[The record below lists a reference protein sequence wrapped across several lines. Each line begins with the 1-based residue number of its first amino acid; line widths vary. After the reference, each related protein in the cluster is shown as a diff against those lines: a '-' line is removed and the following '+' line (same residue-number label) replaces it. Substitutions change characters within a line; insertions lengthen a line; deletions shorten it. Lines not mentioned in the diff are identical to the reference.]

1 MKKMIGI
8 LLTAM
13 MCLIAVFPAFA
24 AEKMDEVSE
33 DVLSKIQ
40 EDISTE
46 KVQGWTENSSAVLN
60 YEYAMPVY
68 STIGASKDSGT
79 LASMLEYTNHY
90 SIPAVA
96 SNGKCL
102 GLFTITLS
110 DGKWEIYSY
119 IDGLDFITAADQ
131 YKTEETYFIEIPQL
145 CIDFGFLAVSDNEE
159 RYISI
164 ASETAAVSN
173 YNAEDLLDI
182 IKSNLS
188 QGYSDREGSGGV
200 AAAPDYNLYISVGI
214 IILMAA
220 IGSTVYIIKR
230 KKETRE
236 V

>member
-1 MKKMIGI
+1 MKKMIGV

-13 MCLIAVFPAFA
+13 MCLVAVFPAFA

-33 DVLSKIQ
+33 DVISKIQ

-68 STIGASKDSGT
+68 STIGASKDSDT

-96 SNGKCL
+96 SNGDCL
-102 GLFTITLS
+102 GLFTITLL

-119 IDGLDFITAADQ
+119 IDGLDFITAANQ

-145 CIDFGFLAVSDNEE
+145 GNDFGFLTVSNNEE
-159 RYISI
+159 SYISI
-164 ASETAAVSN
+164 ASETVAMSN
-173 YNAEDLLDI
+173 RNTEDLLDI

-188 QGYSDREGSGGV
+188 QGYSDHDGSGGV
-200 AAAPDYNLYISVGI
+200 TTAPNYNLYITVGI
-214 IILMAA
+214 MILMAA
-220 IGSTVYIIKR
+220 IGITVYIKNA
-230 KKETRE
+230 KKERR
-236 V
+236 